1 MLPAGFDLPVALYV
15 GVPAAALLLAA
26 GGLRL
31 ARAGVSTGRL
41 AVLLALRGI
50 ALLTIVFLLAR
61 PVSLVGLEPGARR
74 RVALLVDR
82 SRSMGLAEAGR
93 PRYQRALA
101 LAAELSPALGRL
113 GFETEPFLFD
123 AAVAPGPLPVPAAGA
138 AEGPRTDLGAAIRHA
153 ILATSPPPAA
163 VLALTDGA
171 ANESAANAQ
180 AMLALIEAPAPFLG
194 IGFGDD
200 RGVPTLSLHRV
211 TAPHMVPPRQTFRV
225 SAHLQATGDH
235 VVPDFDL
242 LLLRDGRAVQSR
254 RISGGR
260 GSRFWSEG
268 FEVDEAEEGSHE
280 YGVMLRPPGEGVV
293 PVSTRG
299 HARVR
304 VGKEK
309 DFRVLYVQGAL
320 TWDFKFIGRALR
332 GDPAIRVTGLSRT
345 SKQSVFRQ
353 NVESAGELLGG
364 FPEDLA
370 QLAPYRV
377 LVLSDMKPAELTPA
391 QQELVARFC
400 GELGGG
406 VLLIGGAATF
416 DTSWQG
422 TRLEQLLP
430 VAFDPNPGVAGLDR
444 PFHLRLTESARRSP
458 VFQVKDDG
466 SSERVWDSL
475 PTFTQYGRVLAEK
488 PGATVWARHDQD
500 AGPQGRR
507 ILMASQSYGAGVSAV
522 ITVQNLWRWRL
533 AKDGDPATFDR
544 FWQQLFRH
552 LGQSGRQDVSVQF
565 LDQEIRPHGEL
576 QALVERGPRPEGTE
590 AAAAGDYTVRVRD
603 PLGAV
608 LLEQKARL
616 FPGRPVSIA
625 FRAGGEGVHVVEVTD
640 PKGVGVARHTLEV
653 REVDREME
661 RTGRD
666 MDNLT
671 QWASVSGGLA
681 LREEECT
688 DADGLAARVKAQV
701 EDRRRS
707 RRVPF
712 GVNGGV
718 LAGLLGALCA
728 EWALRRRWGL
738 A

>member
-26 GGLRL
+26 SGLRL
-31 ARAGVSTGRL
+31 ARAGVSPGRL
-41 AVLLALRGI
+41 TALLALRGT

-61 PVSLVGLEPGARR
+61 PVSLVGLEPGTRR
-74 RVALLVDR
+74 RVVLLVDR
-82 SRSMGLAEAGR
+82 SRSMGLPEGGR

-101 LAAELSPALGRL
+101 LASELAPALGRL
-113 GFETEPFLFD
+113 GFETEPLLFD
-123 AAVAPGPLPVPAAGA
+123 ATVAPGPLPAPTAGT
-138 AEGPRTDLGAAIRHA
+138 AEGARTDLGGAIRHA
-153 ILATSPPPAA
+153 ALATSPPPAA
-163 VLALTDGA
+163 VVALSDGA

-211 TAPHMVPPRQTFRV
+211 TAPQVVPPRQRFRV
-225 SAHLQATGDH
+225 SAHLQATGDQ

-242 LLLRDGRAVQSR
+242 LLLRDGKAVQSR
-254 RISGGR
+254 RIAGGR

-280 YGVMLRPPGEGVV
+280 YGVVLRPPGHGVV

-364 FPEDLA
+364 FPEDLS

-444 PFHLRLTESARRSP
+444 PFHLRLTDTARRSA

-488 PGATVWARHDQD
+488 PGAVVWARHDQD
-500 AGPQGRR
+500 SGPQGRR

-565 LDQEIRPHGEL
+565 LDQEIRPHGEIK
-576 QALVERGPRPEGTE
+576 ALVERGPRPEGGSAE
-590 AAAAGDYTVRVRD
+590 AEDYTVRVRD
-603 PLGAV
+603 PGGAV
-608 LLEQKARL
+608 ILEQKTRL
-616 FPGRPVSIA
+616 RPGRPVAIA
-625 FRAGGEGVHVVEVTD
+625 FRAGGEGVHVVEVAD
-640 PKGVGVARHTLEV
+640 PRGVGVARHTLEV
-653 REVDREME
+653 REIDREME
-661 RTGRD
+661 RTARD

-701 EDRRRS
+701 QQRRRS

-712 GVNGGV
+712 GVGGAS
-718 LAGLLGALCA
+718 LAWLLGALCA